1 MKLFHNFRFI
11 LVNTILITVDNNINN
26 NDDIKNDTTLNIYN
40 IIKLNTSII
49 YIIMRILK
57 NFIII
62 LINVF

>member
-40 IIKLNTSII
+40 IIKHDTN
-49 YIIMRILK
+49 
-57 NFIII
+57 
-62 LINVF
+62 

>member
-40 IIKLNTSII
+40 TIKLNTSII

-57 NFIII
+57 NFIMI

>member
-40 IIKLNTSII
+40 TIKLNTSII
-49 YIIMRILK
+49 YIIIRILK
-57 NFIII
+57 NFIMI

>member
-57 NFIII
+57 NFIMI